1 MNSFWL
7 ITLPLHLPVLYTPIS
22 FHPNP
27 SAHLG
32 HWTLHL
38 HSPLLIS
45 CHTCSIAQLILLPL
59 TLLFPTP
66 EPLFS
71 VLASPHLI
79 GPENTHM

>member
-7 ITLPLHLPVLYTPIS
+7 ITLPLHLPVLYIPIS
-22 FHPNP
+22 LHPTP

-32 HWTLHL
+32 

-71 VLASPHLI
+71 VLASPAFDW
-79 GPENTHM
+79 P